1 VCVRERERQRETET
15 EREEFSDVGEK
26 RVRKTMNI
34 FSFAKRARKAEIVPS
49 TSGGGAE
56 FSSIATT
63 VQQQQPSSSSLSL
76 SSPSSTSSSLDSFKA
91 QFQDCDPL
99 AALAAKPS
107 PSATTSYANHQFPC
121 LSSPKL
127 QHGGGND
134 EETTVSSSSGKY
146 LHKRSWSDE
155 LGAGRLLE
163 QQPPLEK
170 KHYQRTFFLGNQ
182 LRQLHGPNITECI
195 RETLGRSAQ
204 VVMQQQQAGSSMAA
218 AAVHQQQLKWELD
231 FQTFDSRHRQFSEDI
246 FKNVPEAQAALGA
259 LASSMESWSRR
270 SNESVA
276 MPQQASNSHIPPPS
290 EAIAAVVK
298 EEPLPW
304 STSHVHHQHQQP
316 WETSLQD
323 FSHPLQQEHGPLPPQ
338 HQLPSNENDSVE
350 TTFSHVLQQESSGSD
365 DYSHHPNPM
374 PKQMPRK
381 TVRRAFPEAA
391 AMGFQRRKD
400 PASANKDMENGGEW
414 QQYDPIKVKST
425 PHYRGVRHRPWGK
438 FAAEIRDS
446 ARQGARVWLG
456 TFDTAEEA
464 ATAYDA
470 AALKM
475 RGCRAL
481 LNFPLRASISSLS
494 NPTPTDTPTLK
505 EVEGESSQTAP
516 TSPKLETAQE
526 LSGLPSLL
534 TDSIGDSTNRISE
547 ECHNEETMVMAMS
560 QPCLQLEVEDLGTD
574 YLEQLLSM
582 SHPEPDS
589 RPLSPPSDFEV
600 CLSMFPELV

>member
-1 VCVRERERQRETET
+1 
-15 EREEFSDVGEK
+15 
-26 RVRKTMNI
+26 MNI
-34 FSFAKRARKAEIVPS
+34 FSFSKRARKAEIAPS

-63 VQQQQPSSSSLSL
+63 VQQQQQPSSSSLSL

-107 PSATTSYANHQFPC
+107 LSSTTSYANHHFSC
-121 LSSPKL
+121 LSPPKL

-134 EETTVSSSSGKY
+134 EETTVSSSPGKY
-146 LHKRSWSDE
+146 LHKRPWSDE
-155 LGAGRLLE
+155 IGTGRLLE
-163 QQPPLEK
+163 QQPLEK
-170 KHYQRTFFLGNQ
+170 KPYQRALFLSNQ

-204 VVMQQQQAGSSMAA
+204 VLIQQQQAGSSMAA
-218 AAVHQQQLKWELD
+218 AAAHQQQLKWEPD
-231 FQTFDSRHRQFSEDI
+231 FQTFDSRHRQFSEDV
-246 FKNVPEAQAALGA
+246 FKNMPEAQAALGA
-259 LASSMESWSRR
+259 LASSMESWSRH

-290 EAIAAVVK
+290 EGIAAVVK

-304 STSHVHHQHQQP
+304 PTSHVHHQHQHP
-316 WETSLQD
+316 WEASLSA
-323 FSHPLQQEHGPLPPQ
+323 FSHPLQQEHGPSPPQ
-338 HQLPSNENDSVE
+338 QQLPSNENDSEE
-350 TTFSHVLQQESSGSD
+350 TPFSHVLQQGLSGSD
-365 DYSHHPNPM
+365 DYSHHPISM
-374 PKQMPRK
+374 PKQMPRR

-414 QQYDPIKVKST
+414 QQDDPIKVKST

-494 NPTPTDTPTLK
+494 NPTPTDTPTPI
-505 EVEGESSQTAP
+505 EIHGESSQTAP
-516 TSPKLETAQE
+516 TPPKLETAQE

-534 TDSIGDSTNRISE
+534 TGTIGDSTNRISE
-547 ECHNEETMVMAMS
+547 ECHNEEIMAMS
-560 QPCLQLEVEDLGTD
+560 QPRLQLEVEDLGNEF
-574 YLEQLLSM
+574 LEQLLSM
-582 SHPEPDS
+582 SHPEPDL
-589 RPLSPPSDFEV
+589 RPLSPPSDLDLCF
-600 CLSMFPELV
+600 SMFSELV